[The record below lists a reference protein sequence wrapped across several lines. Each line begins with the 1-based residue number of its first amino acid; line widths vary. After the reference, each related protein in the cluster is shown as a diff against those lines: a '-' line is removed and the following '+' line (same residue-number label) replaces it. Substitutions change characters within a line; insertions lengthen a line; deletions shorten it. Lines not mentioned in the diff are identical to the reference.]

1 MISSAIDR
9 IEKKLERLERI
20 DEKLDIEI
28 SKREFIEKEILEL
41 KGKVQILQSKI
52 EEIEIRI
59 KGFA

>member
-9 IEKKLERLERI
+9 MEKKLERLERI
-20 DEKLDIEI
+20 EEKLDIEI

-41 KGKVQILQSKI
+41 KGRVQILQSRI
-52 EEIEIRI
+52 EEVENRL

>member
-9 IEKKLERLERI
+9 MEKKLERLERI

-41 KGKVQILQSKI
+41 KGRVQILQSRI
-52 EEIEIRI
+52 EEIEIRL

>member
-9 IEKKLERLERI
+9 MEKKLERI

-41 KGKVQILQSKI
+41 KGRVQILQSRI
-52 EEIEIRI
+52 EEIEIRL